1 MMLVYGESGCT
12 ARRHGQVRVVCC
24 TVYTLIDGVYTL
36 IKGVYT
42 MIDGVYTL
50 IDGVYTLIDG
60 VYTVRHTTLAC
71 VACRVPHCVHTDRCC
86 LMLVYVRECMRRSQA
101 PLAGTENQ
109 NTAESKYR

>member
-50 IDGVYTLIDG
+50 IDGVYTLID
-60 VYTVRHTTLAC
+60 A
-71 VACRVPHCVHTDRCC
+71 A
-86 LMLVYVRECMRRSQA
+86 
-101 PLAGTENQ
+101 
-109 NTAESKYR
+109 